1 MRFRRAVPEVA
12 RHLCFRTLIV
22 VVLAS
27 GAGVATAA
35 WAEGSQSEP
44 SPASVLESI
53 KTSVDE
59 IEAALGREDIT
70 AEELAGVREKLN
82 TTTDSLHTRIDELEP
97 KAHKAEERLK
107 QIGPAPA
114 KDAPPES
121 AEIAKEREE
130 LTASFSELDGLLKE
144 ARVLDSA

>member
-44 SPASVLESI
+44 SPASVLELI

-97 KAHKAEERLK
+97 KHMRPRS
-107 QIGPAPA
+107 GSSSSV
-114 KDAPPES
+114 PP
-121 AEIAKEREE
+121 RQR
-130 LTASFSELDGLLKE
+130 TRRRR
-144 ARVLDSA
+144 ARK